1 MPEEAEIA
9 VAYTVK
15 ELIKGLSDRIDGF
28 MQMMAS
34 KADQSTVSQV
44 QLRQDN
50 HEVRIARLELDMENQ
65 AKNVTAKSEFRRWA
79 IPAIASIGA
88 VAVTIFQVWHP

>member
-1 MPEEAEIA
+1 MPEEVE
-9 VAYTVK
+9 VYYTVK

-34 KADQSTVSQV
+34 KADQATVSQV

-50 HEVRIARLELDMENQ
+50 HEVRIAKLEFDVENSV
-65 AKNVTAKSEFRRWA
+65 KTNTAKREFRRWV
-79 IPAIASIGA
+79 IPAVASVGA